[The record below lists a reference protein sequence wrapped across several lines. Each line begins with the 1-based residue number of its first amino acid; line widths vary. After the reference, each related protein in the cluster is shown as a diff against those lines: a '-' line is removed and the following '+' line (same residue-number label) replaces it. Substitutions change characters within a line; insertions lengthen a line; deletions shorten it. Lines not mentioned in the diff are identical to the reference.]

1 MVPPQYL
8 EKLESVVTWDEWD
21 PDRDRFTLDWKEY
34 SARMTRSDPFAN
46 ESSGDS

>member
-8 EKLESVVTWDEWD
+8 EELESVVTWDEWD

-34 SARMTRSDPFAN
+34 TSGMTRSDPFAN
-46 ESSGDS
+46 EGPGSD